1 MNCAVPKI
9 ALDIPKDFLSTQDIH
24 ASGLLRD
31 SGSLFFM
38 DIVELMR
45 KELVR
50 RHYSPRTVETYA
62 FCLNKFLL
70 WLGGKEPRRI
80 NKRDIRDYLD
90 WLCERRVA
98 ASTLNLSL
106 QALKFCLENV
116 LNKRFFLNLP
126 FSKVPKRLPEVL
138 SQEEVVRLFS
148 AVRNQKHSL
157 MVRLMYSAGLRV
169 SELVSLRV
177 KDVEF
182 DRGCGWVRKG
192 KGSKDRLF
200 VLSERIREELKD
212 FISSEGLDAQDY
224 LFSGRNGH
232 LSTRTVYAI
241 VKRASGCA
249 GFGKRVHPHTLR
261 HSFAT
266 HLIENGNDLVSVQS
280 IMGHARPDTTM
291 VYVHTASPS
300 LIGVKSPYDGL
311 FGFVAGGGTRSGAC
325 ETFK

>member
-1 MNCAVPKI
+1 MPKI
-9 ALDIPKDFLSTQDIH
+9 ALDIPKDFLSTLDKCT
-24 ASGLLRD
+24 SGLLRD
-31 SGSLFFM
+31 SGLLFFM
-38 DIVELMR
+38 DLVELMR
-45 KELVR
+45 KELIR
-50 RHYSPRTVETYA
+50 RHYSLRTVETYS

-70 WLGGKEPRRI
+70 WLGEKEPRRI
-80 NKRDIRDYLD
+80 TKRDVRDYLD
-90 WLCERRVA
+90 WLCERKMA
-98 ASTLNLSL
+98 ASTMNVSL
-106 QALKFCLENV
+106 QALKFALQDI
-116 LNKRFFLNLP
+116 LNKRFFVNLP
-126 FSKVPKRLPEVL
+126 FSKLPKRLPEVL

-148 AVRNQKHSL
+148 AIKNQRHSL

-169 SELVSLRV
+169 SELVGLRV

-224 LFSGRNGH
+224 VFNGRKGH
-232 LSTRTVYAI
+232 LTARTAYAI
-241 VKRASGCA
+241 VRKASGHA
-249 GFGKRVHPHTLR
+249 GFGRRVHPHTLR

-291 VYVHTASPS
+291 VYVHTASP
-300 LIGVKSPYDGL
+300 LLLGVKSPYDNL
-311 FGFVAGGGTRSGAC
+311 FCSARGV
-325 ETFK
+325 